1 MFRSILLSL
10 FLLSLVPSTL
20 WASDCPDGFE
30 ERDRS
35 CTPAERAD
43 GCKDV
48 RLDDGTGC
56 VYLPDEDSDE
66 ECPDGYEERD
76 YGCSDD
82 EREDGCSD
90 VRLDSGK
97 GCVSL

>member
-1 MFRSILLSL
+1 MYRLIALAL
-10 FLLSLVPSTL
+10 FLVPAMPAVL
-20 WASDCPDGFE
+20 YAEDCPDGYE
-30 ERDRS
+30 EREESCSPTERS
-35 CTPAERAD
+35 A
-43 GCKDV
+43 GCRDV

-56 VYLPDEDSDE
+56 VYLPEEDTDE

-76 YGCSDD
+76 SGCSEE
-82 EREDGCSD
+82 EREEGCSD